1 MQIARNSTPPVS
13 YILKR
18 IADDKTLTLFNSIAV
33 SNGEGIIPIREMN
46 LTTKQYYS
54 RISGMLKAGLVKRH
68 KGKHSLTLLGIV
80 VYNSQITIGKALTY
94 YWKLKSIESIQIST
108 ADKGLPAAELSEI
121 IDTLIDNYKIKDI
134 LMKELHILE
143 EHKPV
148 RSPSLSTT
156 EQRKEIKITEVD

>member
-54 RISGMLKAGLVKRH
+54 RISGLLNAGLVKRH
-68 KGKHSLTLLGIV
+68 KGKLSLTLLGKV
-80 VYNSQITIGKALTY
+80 VYQSQITIGKALNY
-94 YWKLKSIESIQIST
+94 YWKLQALETIQTSSS
-108 ADKGLPAAELSEI
+108 AALPKEELSKL
-121 IDTLIDNYKIKDI
+121 IDTLIDNHEIKDI
-134 LMKELHILE
+134 LMKSIS
-143 EHKPV
+143 
-148 RSPSLSTT
+148 RSSTENSSKMAT
-156 EQRKEIKITEVD
+156 STAVIEQPRRM